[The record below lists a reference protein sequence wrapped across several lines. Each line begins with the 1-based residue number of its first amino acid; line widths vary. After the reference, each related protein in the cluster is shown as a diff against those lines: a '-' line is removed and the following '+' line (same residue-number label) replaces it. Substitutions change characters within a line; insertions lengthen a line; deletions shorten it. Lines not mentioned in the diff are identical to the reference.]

1 MMNIRPYKKGDESQ
15 IVWLIN
21 NTWRSA
27 YADIFP
33 SEVFDERDRTA
44 DARIADFDDKL
55 KRNNRICYVADD
67 NQKIVGVLIG
77 SFNTDIEQYDCCG
90 DVARIIALYID
101 EKYQRA
107 RIGKNL
113 FDEFVKIIKQNKINK
128 FVIGVLEENF
138 KARKAYEKWG
148 GKLTGYTEDFTIA
161 NVSRKEVFYE
171 YDIMDINS

>member
-1 MMNIRPYKKGDESQ
+1 MVIRTYKKGDESQ

-55 KRNNRICYVADD
+55 KRNNRICYVAEE
-67 NQKIVGVLIG
+67 NEKIVGVSIA
-77 SFNTDIEQYDCCG
+77 SFNTEIAEFDTDEY
-90 DVARIIALYID
+90 ARLIALYID
-101 EKYQRA
+101 KNFQHNG
-107 RIGKNL
+107 IGKNL
-113 FDEFVKIIKQNKINK
+113 FDAFVTVLKEKNIKN
-128 FVIGVLEENF
+128 FVIGVLEQNTQ
-138 KARKAYEKWG
+138 ARKAYEKWG